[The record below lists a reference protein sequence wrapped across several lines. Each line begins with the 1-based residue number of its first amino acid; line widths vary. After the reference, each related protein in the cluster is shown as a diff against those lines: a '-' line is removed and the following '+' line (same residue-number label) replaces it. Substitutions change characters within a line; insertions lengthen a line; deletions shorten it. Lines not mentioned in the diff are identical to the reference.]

1 MTSAL
6 PGGSGT
12 ILVADDDESIREVT
26 GKLLELAG
34 YTVLLAGDS
43 PSTVETLRE
52 HASAVRLVMLDL
64 CMPGGEVAETYD
76 LLREI
81 VPGIPILVMT
91 GYPESET
98 RRQLGGRE
106 VAALVEKPFQPLRLF
121 QMLHDILEGRP

>member
-12 ILVADDDESIREVT
+12 ILVADDDKSIREVT
-26 GKLLELAG
+26 GKLLEMAG

-43 PSTVETLRE
+43 WSAVETLRE
-52 HASAVRLVMLDL
+52 NAAVVRLVLLDL
-64 CMPGGEVAETYD
+64 CMPGGEGAETYD

-81 VPGIPILVMT
+81 VPEIPILVMT
-91 GYPESET
+91 GYPEAET

-106 VAALVEKPFQPLRLF
+106 VAALIEKPFQPLVLF
-121 QMLHDILEGRP
+121 QILHDILENRS